1 MRIGEVIGTVT
12 MNLSH
17 STMSGATLRLVVPLT
32 LANLLGES
40 NERAEA
46 LVAYDELAAGDGS
59 LVAFSEGREAA
70 QPFDPAGKPV
80 DAYVAAIL
88 DHVNVG
94 RPKDWHTNPEKNT
107 R

>member
-12 MNLSH
+12 QSLSH
-17 STMSGATLRLVVPLT
+17 PTMAAARLRLVVPLS

-40 NERAEA
+40 AERAEA
-46 LVAYDELAAGDGS
+46 LVAYDELGAGEGS

-70 QPFDPAGKPV
+70 QPFDPTGKPV

-88 DHVNVG
+88 DHVHVS
-94 RPKDWHTNPEKNT
+94 RPQGWPAS